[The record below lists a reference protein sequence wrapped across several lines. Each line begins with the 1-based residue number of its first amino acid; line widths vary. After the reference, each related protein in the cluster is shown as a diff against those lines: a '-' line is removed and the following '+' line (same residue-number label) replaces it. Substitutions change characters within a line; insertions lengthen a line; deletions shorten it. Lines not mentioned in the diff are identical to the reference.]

1 MELWGITDSGK
12 IRKQNQDSFRTLLD
26 ENKGVAVLI
35 VCDGMGGAKAGNIA
49 SALAVDAFMDH
60 MGGYIESVADDNDD
74 HDDHDDSDDSD
85 NSDDHDD
92 KDNSVAAAW
101 LANAVLAAN
110 TAVYDKSI
118 QGEEYE
124 GMGTTLTAAISTKYG
139 EVVANIG
146 DSRVYQITKNSITQ
160 ITKDHSVVEDM
171 IMRGDLTRAEARR
184 HPNKHLITRA
194 LGTSSEE
201 APDMF
206 FAKLKEGD
214 YILLCS
220 DGLSNVVFDSEILF
234 ELQRGA
240 SVRESCEG
248 LVEMALSRGAPDN
261 VTAVL
266 FQK

>member
-35 VCDGMGGAKAGNIA
+35 VCDGMGGAKAGNVA
-49 SALAVDAFMDH
+49 SALAVDAFIDH
-60 MGGYIESVADDNDD
+60 MGGCIENIG
-74 HDDHDDSDDSD
+74 DSSD
-85 NSDDHDD
+85 T
-92 KDNSVAAAW
+92 AAR
-101 LANAVLAAN
+101 LTDAVLAAN
-110 TAVYDKSI
+110 KAVYEQSI
-118 QGEEYE
+118 QDEQYE
-124 GMGTTLTAAISTKYG
+124 GMGTTLTAAISTKEG

-146 DSRVYQITKNSITQ
+146 DSRVYRITKNSITQ

-201 APDMF
+201 SPDVF
-206 FAKLKEGD
+206 FTSLDQDD
-214 YILLCS
+214 YMLLCS
-220 DGLSNVVFDSEILF
+220 DGLSNVVFDNEILY

-240 SVRESCEG
+240 SIRESCEG

-266 FQK
+266 FRK